1 MTPSASPATYVE
13 LAPTQPFD
21 VAALLKE
28 LAA

>member
-1 MTPSASPATYVE
+1 MTPAPAPAVYIE